1 MVALGLFP
9 AESSLLGK
17 DSPPTPTMYKYRP
30 GYSSSSASAAMPHSS
45 SAKVLS
51 TPQEVG
57 LQCRPPALGTGAGG
71 GQEAPQGEKTTG
83 VGSVSALGVPSLPD
97 VCPSPRRGTADSL
110 SSEFKTAPP
119 SQRSSLTS
127 LRLIPCLI
135 PCVSQ

>member
-57 LQCRPPALGTGAGG
+57 LQCRPPALGTRGREEGTKHRR
-71 GQEAPQGEKTTG
+71 ERKPQAF
-83 VGSVSALGVPSLPD
+83 AL
-97 VCPSPRRGTADSL
+97 CRH
-110 SSEFKTAPP
+110 
-119 SQRSSLTS
+119 
-127 LRLIPCLI
+127 
-135 PCVSQ
+135 